1 MKKHYKNEGLMKFLT
16 IIGALVGLAYLIIR
30 LTGYGTQFQLLPIDV
45 GLNVIVN
52 FIIGLVVVI
61 ITLLAGIK
69 PNDPIPFHWL
79 VLFILGI
86 LLAIFA
92 DILAGVLVIIAFL
105 IGLIED
111 L

>member
-1 MKKHYKNEGLMKFLT
+1 MKKHYKNETLMKFLT
-16 IIGALVGLAYLIIR
+16 IVGALVGLAYLIIR
-30 LTGYGTQFQLLPIDV
+30 VTGIGTEYQVWSIPIGFD
-45 GLNVIVN
+45 VIVN

-61 ITLLAGIK
+61 ITLLAGIR
-69 PNDPIPFHWL
+69 PNNPIPFHWL
-79 VLFILGI
+79 VLFILAI

-92 DILAGVLVIIAFL
+92 DILAAVLVLIAFI

>member
-1 MKKHYKNEGLMKFLT
+1 MKKHYKNEALMKFLT
-16 IIGALVGLAYLIIR
+16 IVGALVGLAYLIIR
-30 LTGYGTQFQLLPIDV
+30 LTGVGTQYQVFPIDV
-45 GLNVIVN
+45 GLNIVVN

-61 ITLLAGIK
+61 ITLLTGIR

-79 VLFILGI
+79 VLFILAI

-92 DILAGVLVIIAFL
+92 DILAAVLVLIAFI